1 MSRSF
6 SAKLENVS
14 KVPNQYRTLRLGQME
29 HRDTVLNLVTPLN
42 FIHRNHFHGL
52 ERDTELYFSVPHA
65 RVNVYT
71 CDAFSDLCLS
81 VAGRGARGWNILVR
95 RCGGGVR
102 RKLGRKC
109 HSLSR
114 AATSYFYTNI
124 ILSQQSSA
132 SVIYTVQH

>member
-1 MSRSF
+1 
-6 SAKLENVS
+6 
-14 KVPNQYRTLRLGQME
+14 ME

-52 ERDTELYFSVPHA
+52 AKNTELYFSVPHA

-95 RCGGGVR
+95 SAAAVCGGNWAANVIVYLALPR
-102 RKLGRKC
+102 VIFTQILFY
-109 HSLSR
+109 HSSP
-114 AATSYFYTNI
+114 
-124 ILSQQSSA
+124 
-132 SVIYTVQH
+132 VPV